1 MGEIAFSKDS
11 HNLKALTFIGNAK
24 LKILDR
30 SSFNLSS
37 CDERL
42 SVCVPRFVL
51 LYNTLCKH
59 SFFCVLQLNWTILR
73 NVSAMSTTMSET
85 WKAQRSSL
93 KISLTTDDGD
103 EVSTEGEAKGRFV
116 S

>member
-1 MGEIAFSKDS
+1 
-11 HNLKALTFIGNAK
+11 
-24 LKILDR
+24 
-30 SSFNLSS
+30 
-37 CDERL
+37 
-42 SVCVPRFVL
+42 
-51 LYNTLCKH
+51 
-59 SFFCVLQLNWTILR
+59 
-73 NVSAMSTTMSET
+73 MSTTMSET

>member
-1 MGEIAFSKDS
+1 MGEIAYSKDS

-42 SVCVPRFVL
+42 SVYVPRFVL

-59 SFFCVLQLNWTILR
+59 SFLFCVAVKLDNLKERKRYVYDYVR
-73 NVSAMSTTMSET
+73 NLESAAIFIENF
-85 WKAQRSSL
+85 AYNGRRRRS
-93 KISLTTDDGD
+93 
-103 EVSTEGEAKGRFV
+103 VNRR
-116 S
+116 

>member
-1 MGEIAFSKDS
+1 MKDS
-11 HNLKALTFIGNAK
+11 VYTSRGLYCYTT
-24 LKILDR
+24 
-30 SSFNLSS
+30 
-37 CDERL
+37 
-42 SVCVPRFVL
+42 RFVSIL
-51 LYNTLCKH
+51 
-59 SFFCVLQLNWTILR
+59 FFFVLQLNWTILR